1 MWQWLQSVSN
11 KLVCLNLETKTSPQ
25 QQCFII
31 TLFCQKLVFLFI
43 IASVHWH
50 ITNLMIFFFLK
61 KERHLF
67 SGSKFLLQMLNGL
80 FCHSDLPEGILI
92 RQLLAFLPL
101 PLLQLSHSH
110 PQLIN
115 LGSTRKGWALHSM
128 CISVEIFC
136 CLQLLKNLFL
146 TCKKEMCESM
156 TEGRLTKEQT
166 SALDLRSAAMSCTL
180 SLCSFGADLYMSN
193 KSFISFWDS
202 WAFLRGERRQRDQ
215 INIINPIISRVFP
228 FYSLYVITAKHF
240 VVVIIV
246 HSSRREMYL
255 SSTLSI
261 FSVSES
267 FLFSSSLRCLS
278 LSRSLSRSRSA
289 SLSLS
294 LSRARCLSSSFLLSS
309 SSSWSSS
316 SSFFTSMLSLVD
328 SSRIRTPVSPLW
340 QRNCWW
346 RRNTFSEWLYFTDN
360 DT

>member
-1 MWQWLQSVSN
+1 
-11 KLVCLNLETKTSPQ
+11 
-25 QQCFII
+25 
-31 TLFCQKLVFLFI
+31 
-43 IASVHWH
+43 
-50 ITNLMIFFFLK
+50 
-61 KERHLF
+61 
-67 SGSKFLLQMLNGL
+67 
-80 FCHSDLPEGILI
+80 
-92 RQLLAFLPL
+92 
-101 PLLQLSHSH
+101 
-110 PQLIN
+110 
-115 LGSTRKGWALHSM
+115 
-128 CISVEIFC
+128 
-136 CLQLLKNLFL
+136 
-146 TCKKEMCESM
+146 M

-202 WAFLRGERRQRDQ
+202 WAFLRGERRQRDH
-215 INIINPIISRVFP
+215 INISNPIISRVFP
-228 FYSLYVITAKHF
+228 FYSLCVNTAKHF
-240 VVVIIV
+240 VVVM
-246 HSSRREMYL
+246 HSSRRGMYL

-340 QRNCWW
+340 QRNCWE
-346 RRNTFSEWLYFTDN
+346 RRNTFSEWLHFTDN